1 MTGSKDSSDVSP
13 SNIIEPIMETLS
25 AKDQQDFEEHRKQLI
40 KEFLANFKV
49 DRKHKVI
56 QQRTT
61 NLASSDLL
69 QLPQGKR
76 DK

>member
-1 MTGSKDSSDVSP
+1 MAGSKDSSDVSP
-13 SNIIEPIMETLS
+13 STIIKLTMETLS
-25 AKDQQDFEEHRKQLI
+25 VEDQQDFEKHKKQLI

-56 QQRTT
+56 RQRAT
-61 NLASSDLL
+61 NQASPDLQ